1 MNKIPTWLKILLPV
15 LLLLVILVAAVARL
29 LSEEV
34 PAHAQ
39 PAVLETRFS
48 EQLAFLSEL
57 AANLPI
63 KACENDLL
71 GLADLP
77 HDLDMEEDSD
87 SRDEL
92 RAHRDQILALTETL
106 EQWEDQIEAGQD
118 LLADPVILA
127 AEVLQFCDGAQSTF
141 GVKSYEGP
149 DSTWSAAMFLPADE
163 QPQVSLWFAGMQRQV
178 RYDTRIGDSKE
189 DPLIIRLILDLEGL

>member
-1 MNKIPTWLKILLPV
+1 MKKIPTWLKVLVPILLLV
-15 LLLLVILVAAVARL
+15 VILVAAVARL

-39 PAVLETRFS
+39 PAVLETRFA
-48 EQLAFLSEL
+48 EQLTFMREL
-57 AANLPI
+57 AVNLPI
-63 KACENDLL
+63 KACEDDLL
-71 GLADLP
+71 GFADLSS
-77 HDLDMEEDSD
+77 DLDLEEDSD

-92 RAHRDQILALTETL
+92 STRREELLALTETL
-106 EQWEDQIEAGQD
+106 EQWGRQVEAGQD

-149 DSTWSAAMFLPADE
+149 DSTWSAAMFLPGDK
-163 QPQVSLWFAGMQRQV
+163 QPEVSLWFAGMQRQV
-178 RYDTRIGDSKE
+178 RYDVKIGESVE
-189 DPLIIRLILDLEGL
+189 DPLVIRLILDLEGL